1 MSIPAQALLTPFS
14 MRTTMTGVFR
24 QPDGALRASERLSE
38 LACVGS
44 LRLFLPGADGTPI
57 ETMLVE
63 ERSPWLR
70 LTLFGAAIGF
80 LCAYVA
86 LSITPSWALA
96 IVALATGA
104 GGGALL
110 GSWLGGQRYRRTVRP
125 HMRLRYLDLV
135 RRGRAIVLADVR
147 THHDAEEVRSVMEEC
162 GAYVSEGHWP
172 VSSGGSSNHMQP
184 A

>member
-1 MSIPAQALLTPFS
+1 MSQPAHVLLSPQS

-24 QPDGALRASERLSE
+24 DPEGALRASEQLSE

-44 LRLFLPGADGTPI
+44 LRLFLPGSDGAPV

-70 LTLFGAAIGF
+70 LTLFGAGVGL

-86 LSITPSWALA
+86 LSISPSWVLA
-96 IVALATGA
+96 FVALLTGA
-104 GGGALL
+104 AGGAML

-135 RRGRAIVLADVR
+135 KRGRAIVLADVR
-147 THHDAEEVRSVMEEC
+147 AHHDAEAVRDVMEEC

-172 VSSGGSSNHMQP
+172 VGDGGMIP
-184 A
+184 AR